1 MNLFLFRLLPLS
13 ALLQS
18 SCFIAT
24 SAILLNLWLFSGT
37 IKMQYFPYL
46 VCAVRSVDAAAAA
59 AAARATTLIIASTI
73 SKVWSK
79 H

>member
-13 ALLQS
+13 ALFQS

-24 SAILLNLWLFSGT
+24 SAIWLNLWLFSGT

-46 VCAVRSVDAAAAA
+46 VCAVRSVDTAAAAA
-59 AAARATTLIIASTI
+59 AAARATALIIA
-73 SKVWSK
+73 
-79 H
+79 